1 MKAHSQ
7 FFLLFT
13 LLLLS
18 SILMLASN
26 RRADISSYIKE
37 KTYVIIGTLQ
47 MGGFNLKTGLTEFID
62 NIKQAEQLRRENKIL
77 KNEIAQM
84 RFKEKNYYQEI
95 ISSYQRLEKML
106 EFKQKQPYDLLPTQV
121 IAYPSYDYFKMI
133 LINGGEEEGIKK
145 DMVVINPQGL
155 VGRVVETY
163 SHQAEVLLIL
173 DERSKVGV
181 RNQRTRDVAI
191 LQGKGEKGVCELKY
205 LLSKASVKIGDKVI
219 TSGLG
224 GLFPEGIIVGEIS
237 RVRKNPR
244 RLFQEVEIIPSVDF
258 GKLEE
263 LFIIKK

>member
-1 MKAHSQ
+1 MKAHSKL
-7 FFLLFT
+7 FFLFT
-13 LLLLS
+13 LLLLC
-18 SILMLASN
+18 SILMLVSN

-37 KTYVIIGTLQ
+37 KTYVIIGILQ
-47 MGGFNLKTGLTEFID
+47 MGGFNLKTELIEFID

-84 RFKEKNYYQEI
+84 HFKEKNYYKEI

-106 EFKQKQPYDLLPTQV
+106 EFKQEQPYDLFPTQV
-121 IAYPSYDYFKMI
+121 IAYPSYDYFKI
-133 LINGGEEEGIKK
+133 VFINGGEKEGIEK
-145 DMVVINPQGL
+145 DMVVVNPQGL

-163 SHQAEVLLIL
+163 SHQAKVLLIL

-181 RNQRTRDVAI
+181 RDQRTRDVAI

-224 GLFPEGIIVGEIS
+224 GLFPKGIMVGEIS